1 MAHRQADDW
10 FNIAASGWALS
21 AEAGTVMW
29 LRTMRI
35 MAGGALG
42 QREAMRMM
50 SEKWEANAE
59 LAMKLAGN
67 LSDSPEEATRK
78 SIRHYRGK
86 VSANRRRLSGK

>member
-1 MAHRQADDW
+1 MARKQADDW

-21 AEAGTVMW
+21 AEAGMVMW

-42 QREAMRMM
+42 QREALRMV

-59 LAMKLAGN
+59 LATKLAG
-67 LSDSPEEATRK
+67 SVWPTPEATARR
-78 SIRHYRGK
+78 SISHYRGK
-86 VSANRRRLSGK
+86 VSANKRRLSGK